1 MASSSPSP
9 LQRLLKRSLS
19 ARVATTLRQL
29 ETPPPPPPPSLS
41 PLRQPHV
48 VDGLPS
54 KIPLLDRLWGLPTRT
69 ENATRPRVPPPVFPS
84 YPFGLYLG
92 PIPSGSSVES
102 EEDAVGSSDANAM
115 WADSVKKKRKR
126 KMNKHKYK
134 KLRKRLRRQT

>member
-1 MASSSPSP
+1 MASSSSS
-9 LQRLLKRSLS
+9 LQRLLRRSLS
-19 ARVATTLRQL
+19 ARVASTLRQL
-29 ETPPPPPPPSLS
+29 QTPPPPPLS
-41 PLRQPHV
+41 PLYQPHLI
-48 VDGLPS
+48 DGLPS
-54 KIPLLDRLWGLPTRT
+54 EIPLLDPLWGLPKIT
-69 ENATRPRVPPPVFPS
+69 ENATRPRVPPPAFPS

-102 EEDAVGSSDANAM
+102 EEEAVDSSDANGV